1 MVTPRSIDRGGAV
14 TGDAGEDQASAT
26 LLDGWDQSAVTTYP
40 VTHNG
45 GNPTFGGS
53 VVSFTKEDIAVDTFN
68 KPTDLGGP
76 TVLPSVQALLQ
87 ELPTS
92 LSARTM
98 HFIYSYTISKDI
110 YPRLWWWKIV
120 ILS

>member
-1 MVTPRSIDRGGAV
+1 MSYCSSNPEAEVVFQMVTPRSIDRGGAV

-26 LLDGWDQSAVTTYP
+26 LLDGWDQSAVTTQP

-45 GNPTFGGS
+45 GNPTFSGS

-68 KPTDLGGP
+68 KPTDLGGQ
-76 TVLPSVQALLQ
+76 TVPSVQALVQ

-98 HFIYSYTISKDI
+98 
-110 YPRLWWWKIV
+110 
-120 ILS
+120 